1 MMLNI
6 QLFVC
11 NMLQENCYVVS
22 DETSEC
28 ILIDCGAFFKSERE
42 AIVRY
47 ITENKLTP
55 KHLVATHAHIDH
67 NMGNNTIYD
76 VFGLQ
81 PEVLSADK
89 MLMENLSRQA
99 ESLLGVSLDYELPP
113 VETYLEATDTI
124 CFGNHT
130 FTLIHTPGH
139 TPGSTCF
146 YCREE
151 EVVFSGDT
159 LFQSSIGRVDLEGG
173 SMFDMIQS
181 IRLISQLPDQTK
193 VFPGHGPQTTI
204 GHELA
209 HNPYMER

>member
-1 MMLNI
+1 M
-6 QLFVC
+6 
-11 NMLQENCYVVS
+11 
-22 DETSEC
+22 
-28 ILIDCGAFFKSERE
+28 
-42 AIVRY
+42 
-47 ITENKLTP
+47 
-55 KHLVATHAHIDH
+55 ATHAHIDH

-76 VFGLQ
+76 IFGLQ

-99 ESLLGVSLDYELPP
+99 ESLLGVSLDYELPS

-139 TPGSTCF
+139 TPGSACF

-151 EVVFSGDT
+151 GVMFSGDT

-181 IRLISQLPDQTK
+181 IRLISQLPDHTK

>member
-6 QLFVC
+6 QIFVC

-22 DETSEC
+22 DETREC
-28 ILIDCGAFFKSERE
+28 ILIDCGAFFNSERE
-42 AIVRY
+42 EIVRY
-47 ITENKLTP
+47 ITENKLTS

-139 TPGSTCF
+139 TPGSACF

-151 EVVFSGDT
+151 GVMFSGDT